1 MVAKEPVKIGRPW
14 LKELLEKNSVLGL
27 SLSTVLV
34 IVIVM
39 LSAVGI
45 FGSSIVVQRA
55 VEHASYTTV
64 DAQLQQEVDDWER
77 RLSTRV
83 SYGPAAALVFPS
95 DMYFGWFEKNGS
107 NGTEFTGNYAN
118 SKPDFNKFYV
128 NEGIFNVD
136 SAPGSDRDVKW
147 RATAEQKGDLLVV
160 VAKDVTRERAIM
172 KRLIFGQ
179 MTIGLAVLMLI
190 ALASSYIIRQTL
202 RPLRTVEETANAI
215 AHGDLERR
223 VPEDWPAETE
233 VGSLARSVNS
243 MLEQIQDN
251 ISSLKNKEEEMRR
264 FVGDASHELR
274 TPLTSVKG
282 YAELYRSGITSDADM
297 VINKI
302 EAEASR
308 MSLLVEDLLA
318 LTRAEGKTAEK
329 APVDLLELVT
339 NVASSLQGAFPS
351 RKLSIIPDT
360 VNLPMALGNAPKLHQ
375 VFTNLIV
382 NALKHGGEDAKVT
395 VRITEETLD
404 LKPEKFIVEV
414 IDDGVGMSEKDA
426 QNIFERFYRA
436 DTSRTR
442 ATGGSGLGLAIVKS
456 LVEAHD
462 GIVTVDTALGRGT
475 TFRVELPAAKS

>member
-1 MVAKEPVKIGRPW
+1 MVAKEPVKVGNPW
-14 LKELLEKNSVLGL
+14 LKKLVDKNSVLGL

-34 IVIVM
+34 ILIVM

-45 FGSSIVVQRA
+45 FGSSIVVQRS
-55 VEHASYTTV
+55 VEHASYTSV
-64 DAQLQQEVDDWER
+64 DAQLRQEINDWQR

-83 SYGPAAALVFPS
+83 SYGPATALVFPS
-95 DMYFGWFEKNGS
+95 DMYYGWFEKDRS
-107 NGTEFTGNYAN
+107 YGTEFSGDYVN
-118 SKPDFNKFYV
+118 SEPDFNKLRV
-128 NEGIFNVD
+128 NEGVFNVD
-136 SAPGSDRDVKW
+136 SKPGSGRDVKW
-147 RATAEQKGDLLVV
+147 RALAEKKGDLLVV
-160 VAKDVTRERAIM
+160 VAKDITREKAMIN
-172 KRLIFGQ
+172 RLVFGQ
-179 MTIGLAVLMLI
+179 ITIGLGALVLI
-190 ALASSYIIRQTL
+190 ALVSSYIIRQTL

-223 VPEDWPAETE
+223 VPEDWPAQTE

-251 ISSLKNKEEEMRR
+251 ISSLTNKEEEMRR

-282 YAELYRSGITSDADM
+282 YAELYRSGITDDANM
-297 VINKI
+297 VIEKI
-302 EAEASR
+302 ETEASR

-318 LTRAEGKTAEK
+318 LTRAEGKTTEK
-329 APVDLLELVT
+329 APVDLLELIT
-339 NVASSLQGAFPS
+339 SVASSLKGAYPE
-351 RKLSIIPDT
+351 RTMSIIPDT

-382 NALKHGGEDAKVT
+382 NALKHGGDDAKVT

-404 LKPEKFIVEV
+404 LKPQKFIVEV
-414 IDDGVGMSEKDA
+414 SDDGVGMSEKDA
-426 QNIFERFYRA
+426 RNIFERFYRT

-462 GIVTVDTALGRGT
+462 GTVTVDTALGKGT

>member
-1 MVAKEPVKIGRPW
+1 MD
-14 LKELLEKNSVLGL
+14 KNSVLGL
-27 SLSTVLV
+27 PLSTVLV
-34 IVIVM
+34 ILIVM

-45 FGSSIVVQRA
+45 FGSSIAVQRS
-55 VEHASYTTV
+55 VEHAAYTTV
-64 DAQLQQEVDDWER
+64 DTQLRQEIDNWEN
-77 RLSTRV
+77 RLSTRIQF
-83 SYGPAAALVFPS
+83 GPAASAFIFPS
-95 DMYFGWFEKNGS
+95 DMYFGWFRKDGS
-107 NGTEFTGNYAN
+107 SATEFSGTYAN
-118 SKPDFNKFYV
+118 AKPDFNDFYV
-128 NEGIFNVD
+128 DEGGFNVE
-136 SAPGSDRDVKW
+136 SADGAERNVKW
-147 RATAEQKGDLLVV
+147 RAMAEEKGDILVV
-160 VAKDVTRERAIM
+160 VAKDVSHENEIIN
-172 KRLIFGQ
+172 RLIFGQ
-179 MTIGLAVLMLI
+179 ITIGLVVLALI
-190 ALASSYIIRQTL
+190 ALASSYLIRQTL

-223 VPEDWPAETE
+223 VPEDWPEETE

-251 ISSLKNKEEEMRR
+251 IHNLTEKEEEMRR

-282 YAELYRSGITSDADM
+282 YAELYRTGITNDADM

-302 EAEASR
+302 EDEASR

-318 LTRAEGKTAEK
+318 LTRAEGKAVEK

-339 NVASSLQGAFPS
+339 SVAGSLRGAFPD
-351 RKLSIIPDT
+351 RKLTIIPDT

-382 NALKHGGEDAKVT
+382 NALKHGGDDCSVT
-395 VRITEETLD
+395 VRITEETHD
-404 LKPEKFIVEV
+404 LKPQKFIVEV
-414 IDDGVGMSEKDA
+414 IDDGVGMTDKDA

-462 GIVTVDTALGRGT
+462 GTVSVKTALGEGT
-475 TFRVELPAAKS
+475 TFRVELPAAEV